1 MNRSSALLAVSTAA
15 VLLGS
20 GLTALPAQAGTQA
33 CPPEPAR
40 YSFTNFKLSKLGT
53 NLMSRYITGPG
64 TISYNKT
71 TTATVGLTASA
82 SVTAEAGVV
91 VAKASTTAGVALT
104 SQYSRTD
111 GFTYSMTVASGQRR
125 RMRLFQ
131 TSRYFVV
138 SKRAFNTHTCTWYSP
153 YSGKAANAPQKAMD
167 EEWLLQA

>member
-1 MNRSSALLAVSTAA
+1 MKRSSAIFAVSTAA
-15 VLLGS
+15 VMLGS
-20 GLTALPAQAGTQA
+20 SLTALPAQAGTQA

-40 YSFTNFKLSKLGT
+40 YSFTNFKVSKLGT
-53 NLMSRYITGPG
+53 NLMSVYMTGPG

-71 TTATVGLTASA
+71 TTATVGVTSSA

-91 VAKASTTAGVALT
+91 VAKASATAGIALT
-104 SQYSRTD
+104 SQYSRAD
-111 GFTYSMTVASGQRR
+111 GFTYSLTVPSGQRR

-138 SKRAFNTHTCTWYSP
+138 SKRAFNTHTCRWYTP
-153 YSGKAANAPQKAMD
+153 YSGHAANAPQRAKS

>member
-1 MNRSSALLAVSTAA
+1 LSLFRLVT
-15 VLLGS
+15 VCDRCH
-20 GLTALPAQAGTQA
+20 AQHHSHERT
-33 CPPEPAR
+33 
-40 YSFTNFKLSKLGT
+40 
-53 NLMSRYITGPG
+53 
-64 TISYNKT
+64 
-71 TTATVGLTASA
+71 
-82 SVTAEAGVV
+82 
-91 VAKASTTAGVALT
+91 AKASTTAGVALT